1 MHCKACGK
9 ELAAKVNFCPVCGA
23 AQEDEQQ
30 EMGTKSQ
37 VYADNVPVTLAEA
50 MRKMESEEK
59 YCGGGV
65 QALICLS
72 GYSHAQLLR
81 LMKKYFN
88 ITPQKFIYNL
98 RMNTAYKII
107 KNTDMDFTSVAETI
121 GYSSVSHFCQTFK
134 KHFGVTPS
142 DLRKRL

>member
-1 MHCKACGK
+1 
-9 ELAAKVNFCPVCGA
+9 
-23 AQEDEQQ
+23 
-30 EMGTKSQ
+30 
-37 VYADNVPVTLAEA
+37 
-50 MRKMESEEK
+50 MR
-59 YCGGGV
+59 GGV

>member
-1 MHCKACGK
+1 MYCKACGK

-23 AQEDEQQ
+23 AQEDEPMQ
-30 EMGTKSQ
+30 EMGAKSQ
-37 VYADNVPVTLAEA
+37 VYADNVLVTLAEA
-50 MRKMESEEK
+50 IRKIESEEK
-59 YCGGGV
+59 YCGGV
-65 QALICLS
+65 QVLICLS

-107 KNTDMDFTSVAETI
+107 KSTDMDFTSVAETI

-134 KHFGVTPS
+134 KHFNITPS

>member
-1 MHCKACGK
+1 MREVIA
-9 ELAAKVNFCPVCGA
+9 
-23 AQEDEQQ
+23 
-30 EMGTKSQ
+30 KSQ
-37 VYADNVPVTLAEA
+37 VYADNIPVTLAEA
-50 MRKMESEEK
+50 IRKMESEEK
-59 YCGGGV
+59 YCGGV

-88 ITPQKFIYNL
+88 ITPQKFISNL

-107 KNTDMDFTSVAETI
+107 KNTEMDFTSVAETI

-134 KHFGVTPS
+134 KHFNITPS